1 MIPKFLNSYTR
12 VTCALLG
19 SATLL
24 LISSYLVRSNPQNAR
39 KDENIAIPKLP
50 FQVLVKS
57 QPDSPLL
64 VSLSKIQNS
73 PEPEVDLLLQNKGNK
88 VIRAY
93 TIGHEVISKHSKA
106 EGINFRNLRAV
117 ENLFLPNQSVTEI
130 IEGFTQPN
138 SELIESI
145 NVYVDFVEFD
155 DGTTWGQ
162 DKFQSVELL
171 AGQRAGAHA
180 ALDYLNES
188 QKEGGVIAL
197 AKIGKLNSI
206 PIAPPPNHSAQWL
219 EGFRSGA
226 SIIQERFRSA
236 LNAGNLNEAEAVL
249 RQSFDTS
256 DKK

>member
-1 MIPKFLNSYTR
+1 MKTIFLNSYTKA
-12 VTCALLG
+12 TSALLG
-19 SATLL
+19 TAILMF
-24 LISSYLVRSNPQNAR
+24 ISSYLVRSNPQNAR
-39 KDENIAIPKLP
+39 KDENTTVPKSP

-64 VSLSKIQNS
+64 VSLSKTQNL
-73 PEPEVDLLLQNKGNK
+73 PEPELDLLVQNKGDK

-93 TIGHEVISKHSKA
+93 TIAHEVVSKHSKA

-130 IEGFTQPN
+130 VEGFTQPN
-138 SELIESI
+138 SEPIESI
-145 NVYVDFVEFD
+145 NVYIDFVEFD

-162 DKFQSVELL
+162 DKFQSAELL

-180 ALDYLNES
+180 ALDYLNKS
-188 QKEGGVIAL
+188 QKEGGVMAL
-197 AKIGKLNSI
+197 TRIGKLNSI
-206 PIAPPPNHSAQWL
+206 PIAAPPNHSAQWL

-236 LNAGNLNEAEAVL
+236 LNTGNLNEAEAVL
-249 RQSFDTS
+249 HKPFDTS
-256 DKK
+256 DRR